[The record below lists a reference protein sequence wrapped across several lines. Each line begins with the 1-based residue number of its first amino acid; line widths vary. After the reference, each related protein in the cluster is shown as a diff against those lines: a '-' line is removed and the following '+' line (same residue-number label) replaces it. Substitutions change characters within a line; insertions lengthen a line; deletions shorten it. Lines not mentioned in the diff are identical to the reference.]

1 MIKKKKQQPETVLS
15 NALVLPDSTGK
26 PLQRIP
32 HEVGEQLRY
41 MLSRVQKK
49 DRLPRRM
56 AILSA
61 LRGEGVTYAARAL
74 AAVLAHDLK
83 ASVCL
88 VDLNWHAPNGELAA
102 STETGGLAGVLN
114 GTLAVERALL
124 STGWPNLKVLPAG
137 TLNPTERS
145 AAAYSPAL
153 RAVLES
159 LDQAFDHLVLDIPA
173 VLSTSDAVM
182 LARLADMC
190 FFVIRQDATQE
201 LDVKRSLTELDTV
214 PVAGVIFNRVRFAAP
229 RRLIYT
235 LSEN

>member
-1 MIKKKKQQPETVLS
+1 MIKKKKQQPETVLA
-15 NALVLPDSTGK
+15 NALVLPDATGK

-49 DRLPRRM
+49 DQLPKRM

-61 LRGEGVTYAARAL
+61 LRGEGVTYTARAL

-88 VDLNWHAPNGELAA
+88 VDLNWHAPSSDLAA
-102 STETGGLAGVLN
+102 STESGGLSEVLD
-114 GTLAVERALL
+114 GTMAAERALL
-124 STGWPNLKVLPAG
+124 STGWPNLKVMPAG
-137 TLNPTERS
+137 TLKPAERS
-145 AAAYSPAL
+145 AAAYSPRL
-153 RAVLES
+153 RAVLEE

-182 LARLADMC
+182 LARLADVC
-190 FFVIRQDATQE
+190 FFVIRQDATQD

-214 PVAGVIFNRVRFAAP
+214 PVAGVVFNRVRFAAP
-229 RRLIYT
+229 SRLTYT